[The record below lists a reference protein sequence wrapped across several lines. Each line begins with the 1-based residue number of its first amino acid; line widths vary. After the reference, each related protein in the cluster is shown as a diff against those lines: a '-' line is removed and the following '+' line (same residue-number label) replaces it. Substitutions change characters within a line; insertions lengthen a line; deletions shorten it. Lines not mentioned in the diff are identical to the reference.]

1 MLAYKISISYQYTPA
16 VSFARAITGIEAIVT
31 EEFEE
36 QMTVRVQKTL
46 IPGVL
51 SACLMAG
58 ALAIPS
64 LGVAA
69 NIDGP
74 KVFWKISMWG
84 NPRALSV
91 GMEELA
97 RKAAEETD
105 GNFEIKI
112 FYGAQLSSN
121 RENLDGLKLNAFEG
135 AAICNFYH
143 PGKNPA
149 WMVFSLPFLPLG
161 DPKVDKH
168 VRSKMMEHPAIIAD
182 MDRWNAMPYVSGL
195 LPQYE
200 ILGKGEPPLTL
211 EQWEGLRVRAGGGL
225 GSAMEKLGAVKQ
237 TLPAGETSTAF
248 QRGALDAAAFP
259 YTYAHVAFKISDE
272 AEWYTSNLAPGTSE
286 CSWVFNKTAYEKLP
300 PQYQQFLMDNRDMVM
315 DMEQAA
321 YAEQD
326 KKNLPEFEKT
336 MTKITYTDEEL
347 ARFREIAGKP
357 VWDEWIAANSD
368 KFDSQG
374 VFDAIW
380 EYAEEVQ

>member
-1 MLAYKISISYQYTPA
+1 MKFTIRGA
-16 VSFARAITGIEAIVT
+16 VLCAGKSMRC
-31 EEFEE
+31 
-36 QMTVRVQKTL
+36 TL
-46 IPGVL
+46 I
-51 SACLMAG
+51 AG
-58 ALAIPS
+58 ALVAIS
-64 LGVAA
+64 GVATAA
-69 NIDGP
+69 NIEGP

-84 NPRALSV
+84 NPRALSA
-91 GMEELA
+91 GMEALA
-97 RKAAEETD
+97 TKAAEETG

-121 RENLDGLKLNAFEG
+121 RENLDGIKLNAFEG

-161 DPKVDKH
+161 DPQVDKY
-168 VRSKMMEHPAIIAD
+168 VRSRMMEHPAIIAD
-182 MDRWNAMPYVSGL
+182 MEKWNAMPYVSGL

-200 ILGKGEPPLTL
+200 ILGKGAPPSTL
-211 EQWEGLRVRAGGGL
+211 EDWKGLRVRAGGGL

-272 AEWYTSNLAPGTSE
+272 AEWFTSNLAPGTSE
-286 CSWVFNKTAYEKLP
+286 CGWVFNKTAYDELP
-300 PQYQQFLMDNRDMVM
+300 DQYKQFLLDNRDMVM
-315 DMEQAA
+315 DITQAA

-326 KKNLPEFEKT
+326 EINLPMFART
-336 MTKITYTDEEL
+336 MTKIEYLDSEL
-347 ARFREIAGKP
+347 ERFREIAGKP
-357 VWDEWIAANSD
+357 VWNEWIEANKD
-368 KFDSQG
+368 KFDSQA

-380 EYAEEVQ
+380 QYAEEAENQ

>member
-1 MLAYKISISYQYTPA
+1 MKIAKIGT
-16 VSFARAITGIEAIVT
+16 
-31 EEFEE
+31 
-36 QMTVRVQKTL
+36 
-46 IPGVL
+46 
-51 SACLMAG
+51 
-58 ALAIPS
+58 ALALATAM
-64 LGVAA
+64 LGSAIATPLAA
-69 NIDGP
+69 AEVDGP

-84 NPRALSV
+84 NPRALSA

-97 RKAAEETD
+97 KVAAEKTD

-161 DPKVDKH
+161 DPKVDKY
-168 VRSKMMEHPAIIAD
+168 VRSRMMEHPAIIAD
-182 MDRWNAMPYVSGL
+182 MEKWNAMPYVSGL

-200 ILGKGEPPLTL
+200 ILGKGPAPTSL
-211 EQWEGLRVRAGGGL
+211 EGWSGLRVRAGGGL
-225 GSAMEKLGAVKQ
+225 GTAMEKLGAVKQ

-259 YTYAHVAFKISDE
+259 FTYAHVSFKISEE

-286 CSWVFNKTAYEKLP
+286 CSWVLNKTAYEGLP
-300 PQYQQFLMDNRDMVM
+300 PQYQEILMENRDLVM
-315 DMEQAA
+315 DLEQAA

-326 KKNLPEFEKT
+326 EKNLPEFEAN
-336 MTKITYTDEEL
+336 MEKIVYSDEEL

-368 KFDSQG
+368 KFDAQG
-374 VFDAIW
+374 VFDAVW
-380 EYAEEVQ
+380 DLADEAKMQ